1 MIGLIIGALIALFV
15 MLPASS
21 PRADISRQVF
31 EAICN
36 DRAAVLKYL
45 TERHGEAPVGVGIL
59 GNGAGLAEL
68 HTAPGRQVL
77 DVHSDNAERDYVR
90 SGGRPAMGDGCACSR
105 PGELGAAA

>member
-15 MLPASS
+15 MLPASF
-21 PRADISRQVF
+21 PRADISKQVF

-59 GNGAGLAEL
+59 GNGAGVAEL
-68 HTAPGRQVL
+68 HTAPDGKSWTFTVTMPNGITCVL
-77 DVHSDNAERDYVR
+77 AD
-90 SGGRPAMGDGCACSR
+90 GRPWEMVAPVRGRAS
-105 PGELGAAA
+105 